1 MRTFKSLHVCNSY
14 ARKQMQ
20 FFGLVCEKQIA
31 FNSRSVIS
39 VSTAGCGEN
48 RKEACM
54 SADPTVA
61 LIRDHRDTEI
71 AQ

>member
-1 MRTFKSLHVCNSY
+1 
-14 ARKQMQ
+14 MQ

-39 VSTAGCGEN
+39 VSTAGCGEK